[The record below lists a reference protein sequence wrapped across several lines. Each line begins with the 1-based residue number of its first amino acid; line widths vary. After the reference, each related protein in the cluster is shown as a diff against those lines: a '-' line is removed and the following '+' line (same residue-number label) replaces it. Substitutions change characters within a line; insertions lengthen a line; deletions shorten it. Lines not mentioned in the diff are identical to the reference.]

1 MYGEGGDF
9 ISVVPLPANVPNDDP
24 RIPTLDEAGRAYEE
38 AQDYTEELTPAE
50 KLMRLAGTTGNFAA
64 ALHPEDLSRIGIEC
78 VEGYERD
85 KQDRSE
91 WEDIAKDA
99 LESAK
104 QKNKTRA
111 KDYPWKG
118 AANIR
123 FPLLTPAVLQFWARM
138 LPAVVKGDEAILCK
152 VIGQD
157 NGRPVVVQ
165 DPQTGQTVP
174 VPMMAPDPQTGQAAP
189 VLDEAG
195 QPRPMWAVQPGS
207 KAKKARRVSE
217 YLNTVLFYRME
228 DWEADTSS
236 LLMQLPTVG
245 CVFRK
250 YWYDAACGE
259 QCSAMVSALRIFLPK
274 GARSEATTPRLTEEI
289 PDVYPH
295 EISEGIRSGRYL
307 DVDLYGRPAEGEP
320 SKPTPGDDGARLL
333 LEQHRLIDLDED
345 GFEEPYIVT
354 VDHET
359 MNVLRIEANYGP
371 EDVKLN
377 EAGEV
382 MSIKRGRFYVKHGLF
397 PDPEGGYY
405 DLGLGHLLAQCSTV
419 VDAAMN
425 QLLDAGT
432 AQTAGGGFIG
442 SGVRLQ
448 SRGGGSTVRM
458 EPGVYKTVD
467 VPGNAL
473 REAIVER
480 TLPNVSPVTFQVL
493 DLILGVA
500 RDISGAKDVIT
511 GEASNNGQVGTTLAL
526 IEQGLQVFNATAKCI
541 FRSFKD
547 EYTLLFDNV
556 RKYGGEAAE
565 RDYLEVLDDPEADF
579 QSDFNLRDMDIR
591 PVSDPSSVTRMQKMA
606 KGQFIMGTM
615 EQLAMVGGDP
625 REALRRAYEA
635 ADIEDIDKLLPPPKP
650 QQPSPEQLAAMQAE
664 IQGKAAKAAKDAAA
678 AQQTQV
684 KTGETALDIERKKF
698 ELQRDQFATGYN
710 IGAME

>member
-1 MYGEGGDF
+1 MYGESGTF
-9 ISVVPLPANVPNDDP
+9 IETVPLPVNTPGDDP
-24 RIPTLDEAGRAYEE
+24 RIPTLDDADIAYEE
-38 AQDYTEELTPAE
+38 AYAE
-50 KLMRLAGTTGNFAA
+50 PSAADKLMALASTTGNFAA
-64 ALHPEDLSRIGIEC
+64 ALDPQDLARIGAEC

-85 KQDRSE
+85 KKDRSE
-91 WEDIAKDA
+91 WETIARTA

-104 QKNKTRA
+104 QKKKSGPKNS
-111 KDYPWKG
+111 PWKD

-138 LPAVVKGDEAILCK
+138 LPAVIKGDEAILCK

-157 NGRPVVVQ
+157 NGRPVMMQ
-165 DPQTGQTVP
+165 DPSTGQMMP
-174 VPMMAPDPQTGQAAP
+174 VPMMAPGPDGQPAP
-189 VLDEAG
+189 VMGPDG
-195 QPRPMWAVQPGS
+195 QPQPMWQVQPGA

-250 YWYDAACGE
+250 YWYDAQCGE
-259 QCSAMVSALRIFLPK
+259 QRSAMVSALRIFLPK
-274 GARSEATTPRLTEEI
+274 GARSEATTPRLTEEV

-295 EISEGIRSGRYL
+295 EISESIRSGQYL
-307 DVDLYGRPAEGEP
+307 DVDLYGRPKEGEP
-320 SKPTPGDDGARLL
+320 SKPTPGDDGPRLL

-359 MNVLRIEANYGP
+359 MRVLRIEANYGP
-371 EDVKLN
+371 DDVKLN
-377 EAGEV
+377 DAGEV

-405 DLGLGHLLAQCSTV
+405 DLGLGHLLDQCGAV
-419 VDAAMN
+419 VDTAMN

-448 SRGGGSTVRM
+448 ARGGGSVVRM

-467 VPGNAL
+467 VPGNEL
-473 REAIVER
+473 RAAIVER

-541 FRSFKD
+541 FRSLKE
-547 EYTLLFDNV
+547 EYTLLKDNI
-556 RKYGGEAAE
+556 RKYGGDAAAQ
-565 RDYLEVLDDPEADF
+565 DYLEVLDDPDADFEADF
-579 QSDFNLRDMDIR
+579 NTRDMDIR

-606 KGQFIMGTM
+606 KGQFVMSTI
-615 EQLAMVGGDP
+615 EQLMQVGGDP

-635 ADIEDIDKLLPPPKP
+635 ADIEDIDKLLPPRQP
-650 QQPSPEQLAAMQAE
+650 QQPNPVEVARAEKDMSTANLNNSKAKSTDAQAQIDQARLGIE
-664 IQGKAAKAAKDAAA
+664 AF
-678 AQQTQV
+678 QTGANV
-684 KTGETALDIERKKF
+684 
-698 ELQRDQFATGYN
+698 
-710 IGAME
+710 GAMA

>member
-1 MYGEGGDF
+1 MAGNFVDIIE
-9 ISVVPLPANVPNDDP
+9 LPANVPNDDP
-24 RIPTLDEAGRAYEE
+24 RIPTLDEAVSALEE
-38 AQDYTEELTPAE
+38 YADYSEPSPGEI
-50 KLMRLAGTTGNFAA
+50 LMQLAGTTGNFAD
-64 ALHPEDLSRIGIEC
+64 ALDREELTKIGQEC

-85 KQDRSE
+85 KTDRKE
-91 WEDIAKDA
+91 WEEIAKSA

-104 QKNKTRA
+104 QKKKSGS

-157 NGRPVVVQ
+157 NGKPVMTQ
-165 DPQTGQTVP
+165 GPNGPVP
-174 VPMMAPDPQTGQAAP
+174 VPMMAPGPDGQVMP
-189 VLDEAG
+189 VMGEDG
-195 QPRPMWAVQPGS
+195 QPQPMWQVEPGA
-207 KAKKARRVSE
+207 KARKARRVSE

-250 YWYDAACGE
+250 YWYDAVAGE

-307 DVDLYGRPAEGEP
+307 DVELYGKPPEGEP
-320 SKPTPGDDGARLL
+320 SKPATGDGPRLL
-333 LEQHRLIDLDED
+333 LEQHRLIDLDKD

-354 VDHET
+354 IDHET
-359 MNVLRIEANYGP
+359 TRVLRIEANYGP
-371 EDVKLN
+371 DDIKLN
-377 EAGEV
+377 AAGEV
-382 MSIKRGRFYVKHGLF
+382 MKITRGRFYVKHGLF

-405 DLGLGHLLAQCSTV
+405 DLGLGHLLDQCGSV
-419 VDAAMN
+419 VDTAMN

-448 SRGGGSTVRM
+448 TRGGGSTLRM

-467 VPGNAL
+467 VPGNEL
-473 REAIVER
+473 RAAIVER

-547 EYTLLFDNV
+547 EYTLLKENI
-556 RKYGGEAAE
+556 RKYGGDAAAQ
-565 RDYLEVLDDPEADF
+565 DYLEVLDDPDADFEADF
-579 QSDFNLRDMDIR
+579 NSRDMDIR

-606 KGQFIMGTM
+606 KGQFIMSTM
-615 EQLAMVGGDP
+615 EQLAAVGGDA
-625 REALRRAYEA
+625 REALRRVYEA
-635 ADIEDIDKLLPPPKP
+635 ADIEDIEKLLPAPKP
-650 QQPSPEQLAAMQAE
+650 PQPDPMQMAAVQADME
-664 IQGKAAKAAKDAAA
+664 AKAAQVAKDMAASE
-678 AQQTQV
+678 QTRA
-684 KTGETALDIERKKF
+684 KTGETVLDIERKKF
-698 ELQRDQFATGYN
+698 ELERDHFTTGME
-710 IGAME
+710 IGAMVG